1 MSKAEPNVVPLC
13 DVLLVLLIIFMVIT
27 PLVQKGIDVKLPETQ
42 ADASGG
48 QPSGLVVLTVQKNDT
63 ILINKDPIEL
73 RMLLEELRRIYSTRQ
88 DKTIFVRA
96 EAKLPFGKVM
106 EVMDIA
112 KGAGIDVLGLIP
124 EYIEEQTSAL
134 RSRESETNETSSG
147 PVGVFPPLCRPAG
160 RPGGRRP
167 SLPRGYL
174 PEVPGLAGRRGGL
187 FPQARGRRPAEGRL
201 P

>member
-42 ADASGG
+42 ADSSGG
-48 QPSGLVVLTVQKNDT
+48 QLTGLVVLTVQKNDT

-88 DKTIFVRA
+88 DKTIFIRA
-96 EAKLPFGKVM
+96 EAKLPFSKVM

-124 EYIEEQTSAL
+124 EYIED
-134 RSRESETNETSSG
+134 
-147 PVGVFPPLCRPAG
+147 
-160 RPGGRRP
+160 
-167 SLPRGYL
+167 
-174 PEVPGLAGRRGGL
+174 
-187 FPQARGRRPAEGRL
+187 
-201 P
+201 